1 MKFLIIDNYDSFV
14 YNIAQRL
21 GELGIKSD
29 VIRNDK
35 LTIKEIQES
44 DYDAIIISPGPGT
57 PDDKR
62 YFGICK
68 QVIQEIGP
76 TTPILGV
83 CLGHQGIIS
92 CFGGKV
98 INAGNVR
105 HGKTSQIKH
114 YDDSIFEGIENPF
127 RATRYHSLVGDKTI
141 IPDSLK
147 VTAIAEDDGEV
158 MGVSHK
164 EYLIE
169 GVQFHP
175 ESILTDEGT
184 KILGNFIKR
193 VKNHEKN

>member
-14 YNIAQRL
+14 YNLAQRL
-21 GELGIKSD
+21 GELGVKSD
-29 VIRNDK
+29 VIRNDQ
-35 LTIKEIQES
+35 LSIMQIKNGS
-44 DYDAIIISPGPGT
+44 YDAIIISPGPGT

-62 YFGICK
+62 YFGVCK
-68 QVIQEIGP
+68 EVIQELGS

-98 INAGNVR
+98 VNAGNVR

-114 YDDSIFEGIENPF
+114 YDDSMFNGIKNPF

-147 VTAIAEDDGEV
+147 ITAVAEDDGEV

-164 EYLIE
+164 KYLID

-184 KILGNFIKR
+184 KILGNFIER
-193 VKNHEKN
+193 VKNN

>member
-1 MKFLIIDNYDSFV
+1 MRLLIIDNYDSFV
-14 YNIAQRL
+14 YNLAQRL
-21 GELGIKSD
+21 GELGVTSD
-29 VIRNDK
+29 VIRNDQ
-35 LTIKEIQES
+35 LTIEQVKNAN
-44 DYDAIIISPGPGT
+44 YNAIIISPGPGT

-62 YFGICK
+62 YFGVCK
-68 QVIQEIGP
+68 EVIEKLGP

-92 CFGGKV
+92 CFGGKIV
-98 INAGNVR
+98 NAGNVR
-105 HGKTSQIKH
+105 HGKTSQVKH
-114 YDDSIFEGIENPF
+114 YDDSMFNGIKNPF

-184 KILGNFIKR
+184 KILGNFIER
-193 VKNHEKN
+193 VKNA